1 MARATA
7 QVAILHLAEERLVI
21 GRSLRVAGNEVEIAN
36 RNWHIRG
43 WLGLGWNNRRK
54 QMELREEIKWIRRHW
69 VGNQFGRVN
78 KAGQEFMR
86 IIGRW
91 RSWKVGGRIW
101 GERVSRRASTGR
113 SSGAGTPGR
122 EQLRDLSL

>member
-1 MARATA
+1 VARATA

-54 QMELREEIKWIRRHW
+54 QMELREEIKRIRRHW

-91 RSWKVGGRIW
+91 RSWKVGGRSW
-101 GERVSRRASTGR
+101 GERISRRASTGR